1 MAKSGKSTGFQKGQG
16 TGQVLPGH
24 NKGGGPKKSGKK

>member
-1 MAKSGKSTGFQKGQG
+1 MAKSTGTQKGQG
-16 TGQVLPGH
+16 SGQVLPGH